1 MQLTTTVPATIDLAI
16 IGAGPHALTLT
27 THLLQ
32 KRQRIR
38 GKFLV
43 FDPSG
48 RWMSQWEHQFKAL
61 EIPPGFPIE
70 NYP

>member
-1 MQLTTTVPATIDLAI
+1 MQFTIALPETIDLAI

-32 KRQRIR
+32 KRQSIR
-38 GKFLV
+38 GKFSV

-48 RWMSQWEHQFKAL
+48 RSMTPA
-61 EIPPGFPIE
+61 
-70 NYP
+70 